1 MTIYQLLTHTSGIG
15 DDADEEAGE
24 DYEAIWQSKPNYK
37 EKIDVGQSDAK
48 AWKDIFSAGQGVG
61 TIHKIQ
67 SVEEI
72 VAELKQEHTNA
83 LEQLNQKSLLPR
95 K

>member
-1 MTIYQLLTHTSGIG
+1 MHLFFLTLLILPGLVTMLMK
-15 DDADEEAGE
+15 
-24 DYEAIWQSKPNYK
+24 KPVRIMKRFGN
-37 EKIDVGQSDAK
+37 Q
-48 AWKDIFSAGQGVG
+48 WKDIFSAGQGVG

-72 VAELKQEHTNA
+72 VAELKQEYTNA